1 MRFALTHKAT
11 TYALLAF
18 AYLAMTAGG
27 GLEPTISILGGVGL
41 LISWWWEPP
50 IIPQGRWAWVWTVAS
65 VLVLLY
71 SGVSAVATADYL
83 RVGAEFQV
91 WLVVA
96 KACNRATARDWLQLY
111 LLAFLMLV
119 AGSVLNADLSYGV
132 CFLGFVITSTWSL
145 TLLQLRREME
155 DSFLLKHADDQPS
168 ERVQV
173 RRILESRRIVGG
185 RFLFGTA
192 ALSLG
197 VFLGAAALFLALPR
211 VGFGILGSRRGGLSM
226 AGFSDGVRL
235 GGHGVIKR
243 DPTVVMRVEMPPRW
257 GDRSA
262 VALHWRGVSFET
274 YSMGI
279 WTRTGKAP
287 VTHASVTQAG
297 VRRERRVL
305 LYDQPRRPPPAE
317 MQARRTAAVQQ
328 NIYLDPL
335 DTDVLFG
342 ASMPFIF
349 ETETPQRPMRAGAE
363 RNDEVRMRRT
373 GTIHYQ
379 VWSEVQT
386 PAPAVLRAAAETLPK
401 GYEVYL
407 GLPKE
412 ITAETRALAER
423 ITAGKTTRYD
433 KAMALRDWLTTN
445 LGYTLEQEEPG
456 DQEPVHFFLFTRKKG
471 HCEYFASA
479 FAVMARA
486 VGVPTRNVNGF
497 LGGEW
502 NEYDSYV
509 AVRAGDAHSW
519 AEVYFD
525 GVGWVTFDAT
535 PPGQV
540 DQMGRGD
547 SGPLARMQRFLDT
560 LRFQWAKWVI
570 EYDLGRQLSV
580 FRGVGNVLRDGA
592 RTVKDAVGA
601 VWSGAKRGWP
611 VAVGIALVAALWIWR
626 RHRRRGGTGEAAIRR
641 KLSPVAAALLDA
653 ERALARRGLGRD
665 AAITPSEHAAALRRR
680 AADEAGG
687 DAKRD
692 ATARTGAETYAETYA
707 ELVAL
712 HQRVVWGQDRGG
724 DPAAQAQGLAA
735 RLRDE
740 LAEDARARA
749 QRAG

>member
-18 AYLAMTAGG
+18 AYLAMAAGG

-41 LISWWWEPP
+41 FISWWWEPP

-71 SGVSAVATADYL
+71 SAVSAVATADYL
-83 RVGAEFQV
+83 KVGAEFLV

-119 AGSVLNADLSYGV
+119 AGSVLNADLTYGV

-145 TLLQLRREME
+145 TLFQLRREME

-185 RFLFGTA
+185 RFLLGTA

-211 VGFGILGSRRGGLSM
+211 VGFGILGSRRSGLSM

-243 DPTVVMRVEMPPRW
+243 DPTVVMRVEMPPQW

-262 VALHWRGVSFET
+262 TAIHWRGVSFET

-287 VTHASVTQAG
+287 ITHASVSPTG
-297 VRRERRVL
+297 LRRERRVL
-305 LYDQPRRPPPAE
+305 LYDKPRRPLPEE
-317 MQARRTAAVQQ
+317 MMARRAAAVEQ

-335 DTDVLFG
+335 DTDVMFG

-349 ETETPQRPMRAGAE
+349 ETEVPQRPLRPGTE

-379 VWSEVQT
+379 VWSELQT
-386 PAPAVLRAAAETLPK
+386 PAPAVLRAAATTLPK

-407 GLPKE
+407 TLPKE
-412 ITAETRALAER
+412 ITDETRALAER
-423 ITAGKTTRYD
+423 ITEGKTTRFD
-433 KAMALRDWLTTN
+433 KAVAIRDWLTSN

-456 DQEPVHFFLFTRKKG
+456 EQEPVHFFLFTRKKG

-479 FAVMARA
+479 FAVLARA

-519 AEVYFD
+519 AEVYFE
-525 GVGWVTFDAT
+525 GSGWVTFDAT

-540 DQMGRGD
+540 DQLGRGAA
-547 SGPLARMQRFLDT
+547 GPLARMQRFLDT

-580 FRGVGNVLRDGA
+580 FRGVGNVMRDGA
-592 RTVKDAVGA
+592 RTVKEAVGA
-601 VWSGAKRGWP
+601 VWSGLKRGWP
-611 VAVGIALVAALWIWR
+611 AAIALGLGVALVLWR
-626 RHRRRGGTGEAAIRR
+626 RRRRHSAPGEAAVRR
-641 KLSPVAAALLDA
+641 RLSPVATALLDA
-653 ERALARRGLGRD
+653 ERALARRGLGRV
-665 AAITPSEHAAALRRR
+665 AATTPSEHAAVLQQRGS
-680 AADEAGG
+680 AAA
-687 DAKRD
+687 A
-692 ATARTGAETYAETYA
+692 TYAA
-707 ELVAL
+707 LVAL
-712 HQRVVWGQDRGG
+712 HQRVVWGQETGG
-724 DPAAQAQGLAA
+724 DPAAQAQELASA
-735 RLRDE
+735 LRDE
-740 LAEDARARA
+740 LAEEAKARA
-749 QRAG
+749 QRASG

>member
-11 TYALLAF
+11 TYLLLGF
-18 AYLAMTAGG
+18 AYLAMTGG
-27 GLEPTISILGGVGL
+27 GGVEPMISILGAVGL
-41 LISWWWEPP
+41 LVSWWWEPP
-50 IIPQGRWAWVWTVAS
+50 IITHGGRWGWVWTVAS

-71 SGVSAVATADYL
+71 SILSAVATADYL
-83 RVGAEFQV
+83 RVGAEFLV

-119 AGSVLNADLSYGV
+119 AGSVLNAELTYGV

-145 TLLQLRREME
+145 TLFQLRREME

-173 RRILESRRIVGG
+173 RRILESRRIVSG
-185 RFLFGTA
+185 RFLLGTA

-211 VGFGILGSRRGGLSM
+211 VGFGFLGSRKSGLSM

-243 DPTVVMRVEMPPRW
+243 DPTVVMRVELPSRW

-262 VALHWRGVSFET
+262 AAIHWRGVAFNT
-274 YSMGI
+274 YSRGN
-279 WTRTGKAP
+279 WTRVGKPP
-287 VTHASVTQAG
+287 VTRTL
-297 VRRERRVL
+297 VRQEGPRKQLRTL
-305 LYDQPRRPPPAE
+305 LYDRRPNNTELAI
-317 MQARRTAAVQQ
+317 RRAASVEQ

-342 ASMPFIF
+342 ASMPLSF
-349 ETETPQRPMRAGAE
+349 ETDTPTQPMRPGAE
-363 RNDEVRMRRT
+363 RNDEIRLRRT

-379 VWSEVQT
+379 VRSELAEP
-386 PAPAVLRAAAETLPK
+386 PAAVLRKASEELPP
-401 GYEVYL
+401 GFEVYL
-407 GLPKE
+407 QLPEE
-412 ITAETRALAER
+412 ITDATRELAEE
-423 ITAGKTTRYD
+423 ITQGKTTRYD
-433 KAMALRDWLTTN
+433 KAVALRDWLTSN
-445 LGYTLEQEEPG
+445 LSYTLEQEDPG
-456 DQEPVHFFLFTRKKG
+456 KREPVDFFLFQRKKG

-519 AEVYFD
+519 AEVYFGD
-525 GVGWVTFDAT
+525 AGWVTFDAT

-540 DQMGRGD
+540 DQLGRGA
-547 SGPLARMQRFLDT
+547 SGALARMQRFLDT
-560 LRFQWAKWVI
+560 LRFQWSKWVI
-570 EYDLGRQLSV
+570 EYDLAQQLSV
-580 FRGVGNVLRDGA
+580 FRGVGNALRDGA
-592 RTVKDAVGA
+592 RAVKSAVA
-601 VWSGAKRGWP
+601 MAWSAGRQGWP
-611 VAVGIALVAALWIWR
+611 LALAAAIGAALVLARRWR
-626 RHRRRGGTGEAAIRR
+626 RTAGGGEEVRRRKA
-641 KLSPVAAALLDA
+641 SPLAAALLDA
-653 ERALARRGLGRD
+653 EKALARRGAGREPG
-665 AAITPSEHAAALRRR
+665 ITPVEHAAALAGR
-680 AADEAGG
+680 AAAG
-687 DAKRD
+687 A
-692 ATARTGAETYAETYA
+692 ATYG

-712 HQRVVWGQDRGG
+712 HERGVWGSRGSSVDAATLDR
-724 DPAAQAQGLAA
+724 ATRLVQQ
-735 RLRDE
+735 LRDE
-740 LAEDARARA
+740 LEEAARAKSA
-749 QRAG
+749 

>member
-18 AYLAMTAGG
+18 AYLAMTASG

-41 LISWWWEPP
+41 LVSWWWEPP
-50 IIPQGRWAWVWTVAS
+50 IITHGRWAWVWTAAS
-65 VLVLLY
+65 ILVLIY
-71 SGVSAVATADYL
+71 SALSAIATADYL
-83 RVGAEFQV
+83 RVGAEFLV

-96 KACNRATARDWLQLY
+96 KACNRATASDWLQLY

-119 AGSVLNADLSYGV
+119 AGSVLNADLSYGL

-145 TLLQLRREME
+145 TLFQLRREME
-155 DSFLLKHADDQPS
+155 DSFLLKHADEQSS

-211 VGFGILGSRRGGLSM
+211 VGFGFLGSRRGGLSM

-243 DPTVVMRVEMPPRW
+243 DPTVVMRVEMPSTW

-262 VALHWRGVSFET
+262 VAVHWRGVAFNT
-274 YSMGI
+274 YSRGN
-279 WTRTGKAP
+279 WTRVGKAP
-287 VTHASVTQAG
+287 VTRTTTHQEEG
-297 VRRERRVL
+297 RKQRRTL
-305 LYDQPRRPPPAE
+305 LYDRRADNTE
-317 MQARRTAAVQQ
+317 LAIRRAAAVKQ

-342 ASMPFIF
+342 ASMPLAF
-349 ETETPQRPMRAGAE
+349 ETDLPTLQMRPGAE
-363 RNDEVRMRRT
+363 RNDEIRLRRS

-379 VWSEVQT
+379 VWSELQT
-386 PAPAVLRAAAETLPK
+386 PPEALLRRADEQLPQ

-407 GLPKE
+407 QLPDE
-412 ITAETRALAER
+412 ITGETRALAER
-423 ITAGKTTRYD
+423 ITAGKTNRYD
-433 KAMALRDWLTTN
+433 KAVALRGWLTSN
-445 LGYTLEQEEPG
+445 LSYTLEQEEPG
-456 DQEPVHFFLFTRKKG
+456 KREPVDFFLFKRKKG

-479 FAVMARA
+479 FAVMARS
-486 VGVPTRNVNGF
+486 VGIPTRNVNGF

-502 NEYDSYV
+502 NEYNQYV

-540 DQMGRGD
+540 DQLGRGD
-547 SGPLARMQRFLDT
+547 SGALARMQRFLDT

-580 FRGVGNVLRDGA
+580 FRGVGSALRDGA
-592 RTVKDAVGA
+592 RAVKAAIGA
-601 VWSGAKRGWP
+601 GWDVVKRGWP
-611 VAVGIALVAALWIWR
+611 VAALGAIAAAIWLA
-626 RHRRRGGTGEAAIRR
+626 RRRRWSRGPAETTARREA
-641 KLSPVAAALLDA
+641 SPVTAALLDA
-653 ERALARRGLGRD
+653 ERALARRALGRE
-665 AAITPSEHAAALRRR
+665 ASVTPVEHAAALRQRGS
-680 AADEAGG
+680 A
-687 DAKRD
+687 
-692 ATARTGAETYAETYA
+692 GAETYG

-712 HQRVVWGQDRGG
+712 HERRMWARGG
-724 DPAAQAQGLAA
+724 SGTNGGGDGAGRSA
-735 RLRDE
+735 
-740 LAEDARARA
+740 DAMRA
-749 QRAG
+749 QDLVGQLRSELEEMAAAAKTKMA

>member
-27 GLEPTISILGGVGL
+27 GIEPTIAILGGVGL
-41 LISWWWEPP
+41 FISWWWEPP
-50 IIPQGRWAWVWTVAS
+50 IIAHGRWGWVWTVAS
-65 VLVLLY
+65 ILVLLY
-71 SGVSAVATADYL
+71 SALSAVATSDYL
-83 RVGAEFQV
+83 RVGAEFLV

-119 AGSVLNADLSYGV
+119 AGSVLNADLTYGA

-145 TLLQLRREME
+145 TLFQLRREME
-155 DSFLLKHADDQPS
+155 ESFLLKHADDQPS

-185 RFLFGTA
+185 RFLLGTA
-192 ALSLG
+192 ALSVG

-211 VGFGILGSRRGGLSM
+211 VGFGILGSRKGGLSM

-243 DPTVVMRVEMPPRW
+243 DPTVVMRVEMPPAW

-262 VALHWRGVSFET
+262 AAVHWRGVSFET

-287 VTHASVTQAG
+287 VTRALATQIG

-305 LYDQPRRPPPAE
+305 LYDRQQRPNPFEMATRRA
-317 MQARRTAAVQQ
+317 AAVEQ

-349 ETETPQRPMRAGAE
+349 ETDAPQRSTRPGAE

-379 VWSEVQT
+379 VWSEMQ
-386 PAPAVLRAAAETLPK
+386 PPNAAILRAADETLPR
-401 GYEVYL
+401 GFEVYL
-407 GLPKE
+407 QLPNE
-412 ITAETRALAER
+412 ITDETRELAQT
-423 ITAGKTTRYD
+423 ITKGKTTRYD
-433 KAMALRDWLTTN
+433 KAVALREWLTTN
-445 LGYTLEQEEPG
+445 LGYTLEQEDPE
-456 DQEPVHFFLFTRKKG
+456 QMEPVHFFLFERKKG

-479 FAVMARA
+479 FAVLARA
-486 VGVPTRNVNGF
+486 VGIPTRNVNGF

-519 AEVYFD
+519 AEVYFE
-525 GVGWVTFDAT
+525 GAGWVTFDAT
-535 PPGQV
+535 PPGQI
-540 DQMGRGD
+540 DQLGRGD
-547 SGPLARMQRFLDT
+547 SGALARMQRFLDT

-570 EYDLGRQLSV
+570 EYDLKQQLSV
-580 FRGVGNVLRDGA
+580 FRGVGSVLRDGA
-592 RTVKDAVGA
+592 RAVKSAIGAAWDA
-601 VWSGAKRGWP
+601 AKQGWP
-611 VAVGIALVAALWIWR
+611 VAVVLGLGAALWWA
-626 RHRRRGGTGEAAIRR
+626 RRRRQLSGPAEGGVRR
-641 KLSPVAAALLDA
+641 KASPVAAALLDA
-653 ERALARRGLGRD
+653 EKALARRGMGRD
-665 AAITPSEHAAALRRR
+665 TATTPSEHATALAQRGG
-680 AADEAGG
+680 AGV
-687 DAKRD
+687 
-692 ATARTGAETYAETYA
+692 TTYG

-712 HQRVVWGQDRGG
+712 HQRVVWGQEVG
-724 DPAAQAQGLAA
+724 DDPLAKAQALVAQ
-735 RLRDE
+735 LRRE
-740 LAEDARARA
+740 LAEPARQEVTARA
-749 QRAG
+749 G

>member
-1 MRFALTHKAT
+1 VRFALTHKAT

-27 GLEPTISILGGVGL
+27 GIEPSIAILGGVGL
-41 LISWWWEPP
+41 FISWWWEPP
-50 IIPQGRWAWVWTVAS
+50 IIAHGRWAWVWTVAS

-71 SGVSAVATADYL
+71 SALSAVATSDYL
-83 RVGAEFQV
+83 RVGAEFLV

-119 AGSVLNADLSYGV
+119 AGSVLNADLTYGA

-145 TLLQLRREME
+145 TLFQLRREME

-185 RFLFGTA
+185 RFLLGTA

-211 VGFGILGSRRGGLSM
+211 VGFGILGSRKGGLSM

-243 DPTVVMRVEMPPRW
+243 DPTVVMRVEMPPEW

-262 VALHWRGVSFET
+262 AAVHWRGVSFET

-287 VTHASVTQAG
+287 VTRVSVTQTG

-305 LYDQPRRPPPAE
+305 LYDRPQRPSPIE
-317 MQARRTAAVQQ
+317 MTARRAAAVEQ

-349 ETETPQRPMRAGAE
+349 ETDQPQRPVRPGAE
-363 RNDEVRMRRT
+363 RNDEVRMRRS

-379 VWSEVQT
+379 VWSEMQ
-386 PAPAVLRAAAETLPK
+386 APNAAFLRAAGDALPK
-401 GYEVYL
+401 GFEVYL
-407 GLPKE
+407 QLPKE
-412 ITAETRALAER
+412 ITDETRELAEE
-423 ITAGKTTRYD
+423 ITRGKKTRYD
-433 KAMALRDWLTTN
+433 KAVALREWLTSN

-456 DQEPVHFFLFTRKKG
+456 EQEPVHFFLFTRRKG

-479 FAVMARA
+479 FAVLARS
-486 VGVPTRNVNGF
+486 VGIPTRNVNGF

-519 AEVYFD
+519 AEVYFE
-525 GVGWVTFDAT
+525 GAGWVTFDAT
-535 PPGQV
+535 PPGQI
-540 DQMGRGD
+540 DQLGRGD

-570 EYDLGRQLSV
+570 EYDLKQQLSV

-592 RTVKDAVGA
+592 RTVKAAIGA
-601 VWSGAKRGWP
+601 VWDAAKQGWP
-611 VAVGIALVAALWIWR
+611 VALVAALGGALWWWR
-626 RHRRRGGTGEAAIRR
+626 RRRRLLDPAEGGPRR
-641 KLSPVAAALLDA
+641 KASPVAAALLDA
-653 ERALARRGLGRD
+653 ERALGRRGLGRD
-665 AAITPSEHAAALRRR
+665 SSTTPSEHAAALARRGTP
-680 AADEAGG
+680 AAS
-687 DAKRD
+687 
-692 ATARTGAETYAETYA
+692 TYG

-712 HQRVVWGQDRGG
+712 HQRVVWGQEAGG
-724 DPAAQAQGLAA
+724 EPLARAHELVA
-735 RLRDE
+735 RLRKE
-740 LAEDARARA
+740 LAEAAAASPTTPAAAATGATTGR
-749 QRAG
+749 

>member
-27 GLEPTISILGGVGL
+27 GLEPMISILGGFGL

-50 IIPQGRWAWVWTVAS
+50 IITHGRWAWIWTVAS
-65 VLVLLY
+65 ILVLVY
-71 SGVSAVATADYL
+71 SALSAIATADYL
-83 RVGAEFQV
+83 GVGAQFLV

-96 KACNRATARDWLQLY
+96 KACNRAAARDWLQLY

-119 AGSVLNADLSYGV
+119 AGSVLNADLSYGL

-145 TLLQLRREME
+145 TLFQLRREME

-185 RFLFGTA
+185 RFLLGTA

-211 VGFGILGSRRGGLSM
+211 VGFGFLGSRRGGLSM

-243 DPTVVMRVEMPPRW
+243 DPTVVMRVEMRSEW

-262 VALHWRGVSFET
+262 VAVHWRGVAFNT
-274 YSMGI
+274 YSRGN
-279 WTRTGKAP
+279 WTRVGKPP
-287 VTHASVTQAG
+287 VTRSVTSQEEG
-297 VRRERRVL
+297 RKQRRTL
-305 LYDQPRRPPPAE
+305 LYDRRPSNTELAI
-317 MQARRTAAVQQ
+317 RRAAAVEQ

-342 ASMPFIF
+342 ASMPLSF
-349 ETETPQRPMRAGAE
+349 ETELPTQQMRAGAE
-363 RNDEVRMRRT
+363 RNDEIRLRRS
-373 GTIHYQ
+373 GTIHYK
-379 VWSEVQT
+379 VWSELQT
-386 PAPAVLRAAAETLPK
+386 PPAELLRRAAEQLPA

-407 GLPKE
+407 QLPDE
-412 ITAETRALAER
+412 ITRETRALAER
-423 ITAGKTTRYD
+423 ITASKTTRYD
-433 KAMALRDWLTTN
+433 KAVALREWLTSN
-445 LGYTLEQEEPG
+445 LTYTLEQEEPG
-456 DQEPVHFFLFTRKKG
+456 NREPVDFFLFQRKKG

-486 VGVPTRNVNGF
+486 VGIPTRNVNGF

-502 NEYDSYV
+502 NEYNQYV

-525 GVGWVTFDAT
+525 GIGWVTFDAT
-535 PPGQV
+535 PPGLV
-540 DQMGRGD
+540 DQLGRGD
-547 SGPLARMQRFLDT
+547 SGALARMQRFLDT
-560 LRFQWAKWVI
+560 LSFQWAKWVI

-580 FRGVGNVLRDGA
+580 FRGVGNALRDGA
-592 RTVKDAVGA
+592 RTVKAGVGA
-601 VWSGAKRGWP
+601 AWGVVQRGWP
-611 VAVGIALVAALWIWR
+611 VAAIGAVAAAIWLA
-626 RHRRRGGTGEAAIRR
+626 RRRRWNRGPAETAARR
-641 KLSPVAAALLDA
+641 KASPVAAALLDA
-653 ERALARRGLGRD
+653 ERALARRGLGRE
-665 AAITPSEHAAALRRR
+665 ASVTPVEHAAALRQRSS
-680 AADEAGG
+680 A
-687 DAKRD
+687 
-692 ATARTGAETYAETYA
+692 GAEIYG

-712 HQRVVWGQDRGG
+712 HERVVW
-724 DPAAQAQGLAA
+724 AQGPRGSGTAGSGAA
-735 RLRDE
+735 SRGDDVR
-740 LAEDARARA
+740 RA
-749 QRAG
+749 QELVVQLRRELEEQATAAGVKRAAKTA